1 MEYDAGEIYAVS
13 CENGDNGENHT
24 VSWEGVVYDLD
35 FVEFWMMAYDF
46 EFYPEDGDVGEEL
59 DFDFVGELSGH
70 YYYISQ
76 ERMEWHDGLNFTD
89 EVEHDGTLHLVTINS
104 EEKMFFS

>member
-13 CENGDNGENHT
+13 CEGGENGENFT
-24 VSWEGVVYDLD
+24 VSFRGDVYDLD
-35 FVEFWMMAYDF
+35 FEMFWMMAYDF
-46 EFYPEDGDVGEEL
+46 EFYPEDGDGDGDGGDPIE
-59 DFDFVGELSGH
+59 FDFVGELNGH

-89 EVEHDGTLHLVTINS
+89 EVEHDGTLH
-104 EEKMFFS
+104 